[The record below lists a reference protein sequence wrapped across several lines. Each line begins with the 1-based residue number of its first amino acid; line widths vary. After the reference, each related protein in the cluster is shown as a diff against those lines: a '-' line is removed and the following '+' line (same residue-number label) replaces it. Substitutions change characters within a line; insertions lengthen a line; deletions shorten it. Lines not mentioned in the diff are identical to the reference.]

1 MTNEMIVQDDA
12 QLMESVLLGG
22 DLSKLNP
29 AQRVSYYQR
38 VCSSLGLNPLTK
50 PFDYINLNG
59 KLTLYAR
66 KDAADQLRKINSVSI
81 DDVDITETE
90 KQYIVKVKGHDK
102 EGRADVEV
110 GVVNKTDMRGDLA
123 NAQMKA
129 VTKAKRRLTLSLCG
143 LGMLDETEVQTIP
156 NARPVVVAETGEIVD
171 APAIAAETISQETG
185 APSEP
190 VQMFKFNDAVLVN
203 AVKKIMNFSVA
214 EAAATLHEAHKA
226 NKIGQTLTIAEAE
239 AFARDLIAP
248 K

>member
-1 MTNEMIVQDDA
+1 MNEMMVQDDA

-156 NARPVVVAETGEIVD
+156 DARPVVVAESGEIVT
-171 APAIAAETISQETG
+171 AVVEPETISQETG

>member
-1 MTNEMIVQDDA
+1 MNEMMVQDDA